1 MLDKVLADVE
11 NKIVG
16 NYDNDTIQ
24 RIIDYLQERHNQV
37 QEQLEE
43 EYLYDNYTG
52 EELKIKLFEHKI
64 KYVKTKEEMKKVVRE
79 LFSTTEIED
88 VDFSE
93 FIYQDVIPKL
103 EELGVVFDRE
113 NEIDYERVLK
123 EEY

>member
-1 MLDKVLADVE
+1 MIEKFE
-11 NKIVG
+11 K
-16 NYDNDTIQ
+16 
-24 RIIDYLQERHNQV
+24 
-37 QEQLEE
+37 
-43 EYLYDNYTG
+43 
-52 EELKIKLFEHKI
+52 KIKN
-64 KYVKTKEEMKKVVRE
+64 VKTKEEMKKVVRE

-93 FIYQDVIPKL
+93 FIYQDVIPRL

>member
-1 MLDKVLADVE
+1 MIDKILADVE

-24 RIIDYLQERHNQV
+24 RIIDYLQERHDKV

-43 EYLYDNYTG
+43 EYIYDNYTWQ
-52 EELKIKLFEHKI
+52 ELKIKLFEHKI
-64 KYVKTKEEMKKVVRE
+64 KYAKTKEEMKKVVRE

>member
-1 MLDKVLADVE
+1 MIEKFE
-11 NKIVG
+11 K
-16 NYDNDTIQ
+16 
-24 RIIDYLQERHNQV
+24 
-37 QEQLEE
+37 
-43 EYLYDNYTG
+43 
-52 EELKIKLFEHKI
+52 KIKN
-64 KYVKTKEEMKKVVRE
+64 VKTKEEMKKVVRE

>member
-1 MLDKVLADVE
+1 MIDKVLADVE

-24 RIIDYLQERHNQV
+24 RIIDYLQERHNKV

-43 EYLYDNYTG
+43 EYIYDNYTG

>member
-1 MLDKVLADVE
+1 MIDKVLADVE

-88 VDFSE
+88 VTFSE

>member
-1 MLDKVLADVE
+1 MIEMFEK
-11 NKIVG
+11 
-16 NYDNDTIQ
+16 
-24 RIIDYLQERHNQV
+24 
-37 QEQLEE
+37 
-43 EYLYDNYTG
+43 
-52 EELKIKLFEHKI
+52 KIKT
-64 KYVKTKEEMKKVVRE
+64 VKTKEEMKKVVRE

>member
-1 MLDKVLADVE
+1 MIEKFE
-11 NKIVG
+11 K
-16 NYDNDTIQ
+16 
-24 RIIDYLQERHNQV
+24 
-37 QEQLEE
+37 
-43 EYLYDNYTG
+43 
-52 EELKIKLFEHKI
+52 KIKN
-64 KYVKTKEEMKKVVRE
+64 VKTKEEMKKVVRE

-93 FIYQDVIPKL
+93 FIYQDVVPRL

>member
-11 NKIVG
+11 NKIVC

-24 RIIDYLQERHNQV
+24 RIIDYLQERHDKV

-52 EELKIKLFEHKI
+52 QELKIKLFEHKI

-79 LFSTTEIED
+79 LFSTTEID
-88 VDFSE
+88 DIDFSE

>member
-1 MLDKVLADVE
+1 MIDKVLADVE
-11 NKIVG
+11 NKIVC

-24 RIIDYLQERHNQV
+24 RIIDYLQERHDKV

-52 EELKIKLFEHKI
+52 QELKIKLFEHKI

-88 VDFSE
+88 IDFSE
-93 FIYQDVIPKL
+93 FIYQDVIPRL

>member
-1 MLDKVLADVE
+1 MIEMFEK
-11 NKIVG
+11 
-16 NYDNDTIQ
+16 
-24 RIIDYLQERHNQV
+24 
-37 QEQLEE
+37 
-43 EYLYDNYTG
+43 
-52 EELKIKLFEHKI
+52 KIKN
-64 KYVKTKEEMKKVVRE
+64 VKTKEEMKKVVRE